1 MKLYHRLSALSIV
14 FENLHYMLLFLIFRS
29 DIIALQKA
37 KERKMIIYINR
48 STDPYFNMATEE
60 FLLRKAQEPTVML
73 WRNEPAVIIGKN
85 QNAGENV
92 SFDFTRANG
101 IKVVRRLTGGGA
113 VFHDLGNVN
122 YTFIMPES
130 DAPDSFSEFSEP
142 VIRAIRGLSINA
154 EASGRNDLLAEGK
167 KFSGTA
173 RCGYKRDDGST
184 VIMHHGTLLFSAD
197 MSRLS
202 GALITDPEKVKSKGI
217 KSTAA
222 RVINLCELLPDDRK
236 DMTAEGFMKYLERFF
251 VDAEGATER
260 EFSEADKAEIQKL
273 SEEKYSTEKWLL
285 RAGADDFDTEKKRR
299 FDFGTVKIRL
309 RCRAGEVGMPAVIE
323 KVRIEGDFIGDCD
336 ISGLE
341 DALCGK
347 YFEKN
352 AVFSLLEES
361 DVVKYVRGADATAL
375 ATLIFE

>member
-1 MKLYHRLSALSIV
+1 
-14 FENLHYMLLFLIFRS
+14 
-29 DIIALQKA
+29 
-37 KERKMIIYINR
+37 MIIYINR

-173 RCGYKRDDGST
+173 RCGYKRDDGSP
-184 VIMHHGTLLFSAD
+184 VIMHHGPLLFSAD

-352 AVFSLLEES
+352 AVFSLLEET

-375 ATLIFE
+375 TTLIFE

>member
-1 MKLYHRLSALSIV
+1 
-14 FENLHYMLLFLIFRS
+14 
-29 DIIALQKA
+29 
-37 KERKMIIYINR
+37 MIIYINR
-48 STDPYFNMATEE
+48 STEPFFNMATEE

-73 WRNEPAVIIGKN
+73 WRNDSAVIIGKN
-85 QNAGENV
+85 QNARENV
-92 SFDFTRANG
+92 NFDFTKANG

-130 DAPDSFSEFSEP
+130 DAPSSFSEFSEP
-142 VIRAIRGLSINA
+142 VIRAIRGLSVNA

-197 MSRLS
+197 MSRLA
-202 GALITDPEKVKSKGI
+202 GALITDPEKVRSKGI

-222 RVINLCELLPDDRK
+222 RVINLCELLPDDK
-236 DMTAEGFMKYLERFF
+236 KGMTAEDFMEYLERFF
-251 VDAEGATER
+251 AEVEGATEK
-260 EFSEADKAEIQKL
+260 EFSKADKAEIARLAK
-273 SEEKYSTEKWLL
+273 EKYESEGWLL
-285 RAGADDFDTEKKRR
+285 RAGADDFDIKKKRR
-299 FDFGTVKIRL
+299 FDFGTVSIKL
-309 RCRAGEVGMPAVIE
+309 RCRAGEVGMPAIIE

-352 AVFSLLEES
+352 AVFSLLEGT
-361 DVVKYVRGADATAL
+361 DVVKYVRGADATVLTA
-375 ATLIFE
+375 LIFE